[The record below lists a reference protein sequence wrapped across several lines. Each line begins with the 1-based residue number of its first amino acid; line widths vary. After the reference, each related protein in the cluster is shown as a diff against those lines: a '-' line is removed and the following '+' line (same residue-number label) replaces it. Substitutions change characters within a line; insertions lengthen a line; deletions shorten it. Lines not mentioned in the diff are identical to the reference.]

1 MGRRP
6 TGRGGW
12 WGEEREALDA
22 GGPGEHDAT
31 GEPLPRGG
39 PVRERRG
46 DGGPVL
52 PFGSYCLGIHGR
64 GSDIDVL
71 IVSPS
76 YVDRDFFGALA
87 AALAEAAAVTEL

>member
-1 MGRRP
+1 
-6 TGRGGW
+6 
-12 WGEEREALDA
+12 
-22 GGPGEHDAT
+22 
-31 GEPLPRGG
+31 
-39 PVRERRG
+39 
-46 DGGPVL
+46 VL